1 MVRYMSMMRTLR
13 NFHSEGFKIKN
24 SSCWLCHH
32 SFVLF
37 QTIWASSSQ
46 KTLHPLCLLRPAS
59 DFFKEENGYVNAS
72 VERLVGVVDYHG
84 EHPVTRCWGV
94 LGRVKTPQ
102 SKYNALFGCHFQVQQ
117 MRWYCLLPWFTTRFP
132 PKFSGRQGSRLDTVL
147 ACDGRIS
154 QWRQRHSMLAR
165 RIYVFDSKSAVECPL
180 PLSKFVM
187 AEGPLWSEEKNVK
200 TPATFLRANMLFQ
213 LPWQAGM
220 SGTESETIK
229 FKLWNQLQGPEQP
242 YSSRRQH
249 LTTAWPCMFSLIG
262 SQYST
267 AQHLLQHC
275 LG

>member
-13 NFHSEGFKIKN
+13 NFHSEGFKIKH

-102 SKYNALFGCHFQVQQ
+102 SKYNALFGCHFQV
-117 MRWYCLLPWFTTRFP
+117 
-132 PKFSGRQGSRLDTVL
+132 
-147 ACDGRIS
+147 
-154 QWRQRHSMLAR
+154 
-165 RIYVFDSKSAVECPL
+165 
-180 PLSKFVM
+180 
-187 AEGPLWSEEKNVK
+187 
-200 TPATFLRANMLFQ
+200 
-213 LPWQAGM
+213 
-220 SGTESETIK
+220 
-229 FKLWNQLQGPEQP
+229 
-242 YSSRRQH
+242 
-249 LTTAWPCMFSLIG
+249 
-262 SQYST
+262 
-267 AQHLLQHC
+267 
-275 LG
+275 